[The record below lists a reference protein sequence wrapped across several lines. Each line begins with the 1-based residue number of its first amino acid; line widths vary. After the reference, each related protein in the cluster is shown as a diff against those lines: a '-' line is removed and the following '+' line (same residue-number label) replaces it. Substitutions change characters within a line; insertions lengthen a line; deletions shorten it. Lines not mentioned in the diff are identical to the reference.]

1 MDRKRKKKNR
11 YLYIYDTHL
20 QHESRQ
26 ISILSVGIRT
36 GYCNHQT
43 TDSYLFPSQYT
54 VYTKHE
60 IGSHELEL
68 EIFVQNAGIVMIHI
82 LINFKAS
89 SRSFQVFKE
98 IQFEIYAIQVSW
110 RSYQLTKDCKTG
122 FLHASQNRF
131 LSLPITKSG

>member
-11 YLYIYDTHL
+11 YLYFYLKANINMIDTHL

-110 RSYQLTKDCKTG
+110 RSY
-122 FLHASQNRF
+122 HAAD
-131 LSLPITKSG
+131 